1 MRGWA
6 GDMGR
11 EGRDKIEVGG
21 GKIYRNLVCG
31 MSSALFYFVFHME
44 KKREYLG
51 LSKCV
56 VIAA

>member
-1 MRGWA
+1 
-6 GDMGR
+6 MGR

-51 LSKCV
+51 LSECV